1 MPTEI
6 KITVSSPELTE
17 AINNLAN
24 AIAGFKMPTTVS
36 GKELE
41 KAIKSATK
49 EAVEGKDVT
58 SLSEVDMAKQDEPE
72 TKKEEKPAT
81 SEKVEQSSM
90 DLPPN
95 AEEITL
101 EMLRAMGA
109 KLKSKGIATKQVIND
124 MGYEKLSAVP
134 KAQYA
139 ELHTRFVSLLES
151 TNGES

>member
-1 MPTEI
+1 MSTEF
-6 KITVSSPELTE
+6 KITVSSPELAE

-24 AIAGFKMPTTVS
+24 VIAGFKMPTTVS

-41 KAIKSATK
+41 RAIKSATK
-49 EAVEGKDVT
+49 EVVEGKSVE
-58 SLSEVDMAKQDEPE
+58 SLSQVDMAKQAESKSE
-72 TKKEEKPAT
+72 KEEIPVT
-81 SEKVEQSSM
+81 GEKVEQPSM

-101 EMLRAMGA
+101 EELRAMGA

-134 KAQYA
+134 KTQYA
-139 ELHTRFVSLLES
+139 ELHARFVSLLEDA
-151 TNGES
+151 NGQS